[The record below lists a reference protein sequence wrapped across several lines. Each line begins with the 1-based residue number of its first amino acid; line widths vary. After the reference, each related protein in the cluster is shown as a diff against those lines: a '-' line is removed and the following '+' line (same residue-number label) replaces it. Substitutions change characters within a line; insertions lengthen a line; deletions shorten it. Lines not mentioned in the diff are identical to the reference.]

1 MKNNVVIFILIIF
14 FWSCSS
20 APRYARSSS
29 NYKSEKTVKTAPK
42 KAKTKRHPKFIDPKT
57 VNTNVKHKK
66 RMVGTSSFYAEDF
79 HGKLTANGEIYDM
92 YGLTAAHKTLP
103 LNTPII

>member
-1 MKNNVVIFILIIF
+1 MRNNVVIFSLIIF

-20 APRYARSSS
+20 APRYARSST
-29 NYKSEKTVKTAPK
+29 NHKSKKTVKVTPK

-92 YGLTAAHKTLP
+92 CMD
-103 LNTPII
+103 